1 MMTDRRS
8 ENIQR
13 LGRETWDVLIVGGG
27 VNGAGVARDLAM
39 RTRHIPGGLR
49 IALVEKRYFSSGT
62 SGRNSQL
69 IHGGLRYLKYGD
81 FGLVREALEE
91 RATLL
96 RIAPGLVKPLEFL
109 IPCYGRF
116 DKLFY
121 GAGLTL
127 YDALAGAQG
136 IAAHRA
142 ISHDDAVRLEPG
154 LDSAGLRGGILF
166 HDGAVHSARLVLENI
181 LDAEARGACVANYVS
196 VHQMG
201 SRLTGRD
208 ELSGAEFE
216 VRARRVIDA
225 SGAWSQ
231 AAPLRLVRGSH
242 LIFPR
247 IQAGSQAIAHFDEAG
262 RIVFLIPW
270 GENDDL
276 TLVGTTD
283 VDHQTGVDN
292 VAISASETEYLRGI
306 VKRLYPSY
314 SEEPITSYSSL
325 RPLIVQ
331 SGRSATATS
340 REHKIWQSSDGVLHI
355 AGGKYTTYR
364 SMSEEAVEALL
375 PDLAPGRQIGCETA
389 TTPLVPAVI
398 PQGTEARVRMAVER
412 EHARAIR
419 DVLYTSTYWG
429 HERRLERGWVAPIA
443 RQMGEMLGWDAGRVE
458 AELRSLGT

>member
-1 MMTDRRS
+1 MMADSRS
-8 ENIQR
+8 ESVQR
-13 LGRETWDVLIVGGG
+13 LGREVWDALIIGGG
-27 VNGAGVARDLAM
+27 INGAGVARDLAM
-39 RTRHIPGGLR
+39 RSAHIPGGLR

-81 FGLVREALEE
+81 FGLVREALHE

-96 RIAPGLVKPLEFL
+96 RIAPELVKPLEFL
-109 IPCYGRF
+109 IPCYGRY

-136 IAAHRA
+136 IAAHRT

-154 LDSAGLRGGILF
+154 MDSEGLRGGILF

-196 VHQMG
+196 VRQTPAG
-201 SRLTGRD
+201 LSGRD

-216 VRARRVIDA
+216 IRAKRIIDA

-247 IQAGSQAIAHFDEAG
+247 IQTGSQAITHFDDAG

-270 GENDDL
+270 GENNDL

-283 VDHQTGVDN
+283 VDHHAGVDQ
-292 VAISASETEYLRGI
+292 VAISAGEKEYLRSV

-314 SEEPITSYSSL
+314 REEPITSYSAL

-340 REHKIWQSSDGVLHI
+340 REHKIWKSSDSVLHI

-364 SMSEEAVEALL
+364 SMSEEAVDALL
-375 PDLAPGRQIGCETA
+375 PDLAPGRQIACETA
-389 TTPLVPAVI
+389 TTPFLPAVI
-398 PQGTEARVRMAVER
+398 PAGTEARVRMAVER
-412 EHARAIR
+412 EHARALP

-443 RQMGEMLGWDAGRVE
+443 GQMGELIGWDAARIE
-458 AELRSLGT
+458 AELVSLGI